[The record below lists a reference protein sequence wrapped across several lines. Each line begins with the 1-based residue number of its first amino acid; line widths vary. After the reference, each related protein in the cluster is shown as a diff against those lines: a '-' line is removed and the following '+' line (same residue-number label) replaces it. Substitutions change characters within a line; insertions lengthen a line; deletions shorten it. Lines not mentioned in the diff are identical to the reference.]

1 MNFDHFGG
9 PDMRGERKMLVDEEK
24 EGVFATKACV
34 LQDLY
39 ENTHH
44 HTTSC
49 VSHVQKCKSL
59 LSPDCNEKKCA
70 TTSSFPPFC
79 KSHMNITTCM
89 KRGKEEASFVDEVS
103 SSKQDESRV

>member
-1 MNFDHFGG
+1 
-9 PDMRGERKMLVDEEK
+9 MRRERKMLVDEEK

-59 LSPDCNEKKCA
+59 LFLQIA
-70 TTSSFPPFC
+70 TR
-79 KSHMNITTCM
+79 KNVQRH
-89 KRGKEEASFVDEVS
+89 KRHHHFHHSANPT
-103 SSKQDESRV
+103 